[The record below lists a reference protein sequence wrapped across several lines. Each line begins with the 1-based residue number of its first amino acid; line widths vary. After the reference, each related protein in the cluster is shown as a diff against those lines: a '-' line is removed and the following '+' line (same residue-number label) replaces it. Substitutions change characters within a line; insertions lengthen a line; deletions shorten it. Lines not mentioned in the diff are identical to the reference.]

1 MIFFYFI
8 QITSTTP
15 PYITQRHPARP
26 YPTRRTLGKCTH
38 WQSTNTPTLVS
49 QQKLHATRVH
59 TRTKLQAKLR
69 THEQPNARAR
79 TNNPQPNTEAR
90 TRTKRTHTRTR
101 RANNPQPTTDERTRT
116 KCTHTR
122 ATRRTATHQNETHA
136 CTYSMHIPVQHSNT
150 ACKYMTI

>member
-79 TNNPQPNTEAR
+79 TNNPQPNTKAC
-90 TRTKRTHTRTR
+90 TRTKRTHARTHAR
-101 RANNPQPTTDERTRT
+101 DAPPTLNQPQMNAPEPNVRTHEQPGARPRTRT
-116 KCTHTR
+116 KLTHAHT
-122 ATRRTATHQNETHA
+122 A
-136 CTYSMHIPVQHSNT
+136 CTYRYSIQIQHANT
-150 ACKYMTI
+150 